1 MQSGSTSRT
10 ASLTLP
16 NDAQKGALLLRIFT
30 VVRPMSHAQYE
41 VVGHYRKKQDA
52 KDVKNAH
59 PGTKVILGPDHWR
72 VSGLIPGYDIPA

>member
-1 MQSGSTSRT
+1 
-10 ASLTLP
+10 
-16 NDAQKGALLLRIFT
+16 
-30 VVRPMSHAQYE
+30 MSHAQYE